1 MTDNIRTTENDG
13 QTAFNMS
20 KYKFKETPKGVRV
33 LITVAKYAVLV
44 LACLAVIVPLVVVL
58 LGSLKR
64 HQDFLTSGA
73 FELPKVV

>member
-13 QTAFNMS
+13 QTAFNMN

-44 LACLAVIVPLVVVL
+44 LA
-58 LGSLKR
+58 
-64 HQDFLTSGA
+64 
-73 FELPKVV
+73 